1 MDHGFHGP
9 FSSIFHMLNSQRVSG
24 KVVLNVIYPKRLPSW
39 FLIRRRETQHAPGSP
54 RRVPW
59 WGHKTSLRQRR
70 HRFHFGLWLQNK
82 CIIWVAKL
90 YAYKALQNHLYNSIY
105 IYTMQSILKPYLL
118 YDHVYATCIITHLS
132 VVVRQVS
139 LRRDLLFKDDAAVPR
154 RRYRQPPELMAKFG
168 RKTMH
173 PLQPYSMRFELRYS
187 CCLIPPTFWCAL
199 ANLRTL

>member
-1 MDHGFHGP
+1 MPPGAHAECPGEDIKPRCGNAGTVFTLGCD
-9 FSSIFHMLNSQRVSG
+9 SKTN
-24 KVVLNVIYPKRLPSW
+24 VLFELQSYMHTKHYKTIY
-39 FLIRRRETQHAPGSP
+39 
-54 RRVPW
+54 
-59 WGHKTSLRQRR
+59 
-70 HRFHFGLWLQNK
+70 
-82 CIIWVAKL
+82 IIP
-90 YAYKALQNHLYNSIY
+90 Y

-187 CCLIPPTFWCAL
+187 CCLIPPLFDAHL
-199 ANLRTL
+199 QTLEPFKL